1 MAKTKY
7 LDPRGLATL
16 VSSIKGYVKASED
29 KVEVSNT
36 YYDIPTGKTA
46 ATVKDAFDQ
55 LADEQGDIAGVLSSL
70 PTDEDG
76 AVEYATDEEVEAIIE
91 EAYVEESED
100 KLIKYGRL
108 NNFFTNLKTL
118 FASKEEFEKMF
129 VNKIDMS
136 INIETGELEYAEG
149 TIYHFE
155 VDYET
160 GMLNYTL
167 TI

>member
-1 MAKTKY
+1 MAY
-7 LDPRGLATL
+7 IE
-16 VSSIKGYVKASED
+16 SSK
-29 KVEVSNT
+29 N
-36 YYDIPTGKTA
+36 
-46 ATVKDAFDQ
+46 
-55 LADEQGDIAGVLSSL
+55 
-70 PTDEDG
+70 
-76 AVEYATDEEVEAIIE
+76 
-91 EAYVEESED
+91 
-100 KLIKYGRL
+100 KLIKYGQL
-108 NNFFTNLKTL
+108 NTFFTMLKTL
-118 FASKEEFEKMF
+118 FASKEEFEEMF